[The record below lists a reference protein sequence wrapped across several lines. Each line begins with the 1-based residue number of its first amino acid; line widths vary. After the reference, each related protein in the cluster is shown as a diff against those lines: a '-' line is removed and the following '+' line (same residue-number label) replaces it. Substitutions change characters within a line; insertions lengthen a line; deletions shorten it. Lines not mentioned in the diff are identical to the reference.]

1 MSAAHPDFIAPVSEW
16 PAHRLAGQ
24 RLMVGFDGTRLDAT
38 LRQIIEQRQV
48 GGIILFTRNIVDHA
62 QLQGLCASVQACARE
77 AGALPLFIAIDQEG
91 GSVAR
96 LKPPF
101 TQFPGP
107 SEMKDKA
114 QVKQF
119 ARITAKELGAVGVN
133 MNMAPV
139 MDLLPEGVPS
149 VMAGRSFGTDPAQ
162 VSAMGTAVISHLQR
176 RRIMAVAKHFPGIGR
191 TTDDSHIDMPLLDA
205 GLEVLQA
212 GDLIPF
218 QAAIEADVS
227 AVMLA
232 HIFYPAID
240 SRWPASLS
248 PAIAHD
254 LLRGA
259 MGYEGVVIT
268 DDLDMGAIKKHFP
281 VESVIEQV
289 LAAEIDIA
297 LICHAGP
304 DIARA
309 HDVLTDRISISK
321 ERQTRAVASVERILQ
336 LKRRYLLC

>member
-1 MSAAHPDFIAPVSEW
+1 MTADNQNRLSLVSDW

-24 RLMVGFDGTRLDAT
+24 RLMVGFDGTQLEPT
-38 LRQIIEQRQV
+38 LTEIIEKLQV
-48 GGIILFTRNIVDHA
+48 GGIILFTRNIVDPD
-62 QLQGLCASVQACARE
+62 QLRGLCASIQDCARQ
-77 AGALPLFIAIDQEG
+77 AGAPPLFISIDQEG
-91 GSVAR
+91 GPVAR

-107 SEMKDKA
+107 SEMKSKA

-119 ARITAKELGAVGVN
+119 ARVTAKELGAVGVN

-139 MDLLPEGVPS
+139 LDLLPEGSPS
-149 VMAGRSFGTDPAQ
+149 VMADRSFGADPGR
-162 VSAMGTAVISHLQR
+162 VCAMGTAVIRHLQR
-176 RRIMAVAKHFPGIGR
+176 RNIMAVAKHFPGIGR
-191 TTDDSHIDMPLLDA
+191 TTDDSHIDMPRLEAGLDA
-205 GLEVLQA
+205 LEA
-212 GDLIPF
+212 SDLIPF
-218 QAAIEADVS
+218 HAAIEAGVS

-248 PAIAHD
+248 PAIARD

-259 MGYEGVVIT
+259 MNYEGVVIT

-281 VESVIEQV
+281 IETVIRQVET
-289 LAAEIDIA
+289 ADIDIA

-309 HDVLTDRISISK
+309 HEILTRDVRTSAALR
-321 ERQTRAVASVERILQ
+321 TRTVASVERILR
-336 LKRRYLLC
+336 LKNRYLLS

>member
-1 MSAAHPDFIAPVSEW
+1 MSAAHIDRVSQW

-24 RLMVGFDGTRLDAT
+24 RLMVGFNGTRLDAT
-38 LRQIIEQRQV
+38 LKEIIEKLQV
-48 GGIILFTRNIVDHA
+48 GGVILFTRNIVDPD
-62 QLQGLCASVQACARE
+62 QLRELVASIQDCARK
-77 AGALPLFIAIDQEG
+77 AGIEPLFVAVDQEG

-114 QVKQF
+114 HVKQF
-119 ARITAKELGAVGVN
+119 ARVTANELRAAGIN

-139 MDLLPEGVPS
+139 LDLLPEDAPS
-149 VMAGRSFGTDPAQ
+149 VMTGRSFGADPAH
-162 VSAMGTAVISHLQR
+162 VSAMGTALIADLQR
-176 RRIMAVAKHFPGIGR
+176 SRIMAVAKHFPGIGR
-191 TTDDSHIDMPLLDA
+191 TTDDSHIDMPQLDVSMEA
-205 GLEVLQA
+205 LQSS
-212 GDLIPF
+212 DLIPF
-218 QAAIEADVS
+218 HAAFEADVS

-248 PAIAHD
+248 PTIARD
-254 LLRGA
+254 LLRA
-259 MGYEGVVIT
+259 TMGYKGVVIT
-268 DDLDMGAIKKHFP
+268 DDLDMGAIQKHFP
-281 VESVIEQV
+281 IETVIEQV
-289 LAAEIDIA
+289 LAAEVDIA

-309 HDVLTDRISISK
+309 HEILTTGIGTSVALK
-321 ERQTRAVASVERILQ
+321 TRAVASVERILQ
-336 LKRRYLLC
+336 LKSRYLLS